1 MLIAFLMRPVLLA
14 ALLVASAVPAS
25 VRAISLDDACKT
37 FQSKLSAAQASGD
50 NAKAQEIY
58 QKGSQRIA
66 SKFNGATCPNVKAP
80 AN

>member
-1 MLIAFLMRPVLLA
+1 MRPVLLA
-14 ALLVASAVPAS
+14 ALLVASAAPVS

-66 SKFNGATCPNVKAP
+66 KKFNGATCPNVKAP